1 MDLLDGAGAY
11 RIRRLCRPTGK
22 EGALSLEDCCF
33 KEMELVGVGYRASVN
48 ERDLVMNLGYSH
60 PVVMKIPEGLTVKV
74 ERNVRVTIA
83 GYDRELIGRFCANI
97 RDQRRPEP
105 YKGKGIRYSDEIIT
119 KKVGK
124 KK

>member
-1 MDLLDGAGAY
+1 VEASQCFPWISFRLAPKGSDLSIA
-11 RIRRLCRPTGK
+11 
-22 EGALSLEDCCF
+22 DCCF
-33 KEMELVGVGYRASVN
+33 KELELVGVGYRAAVN
-48 ERDLVMNLGYSH
+48 ERDLVMSLGYSH
-60 PVVMKIPEGLTVKV
+60 PVVLKIPEGITVKV

-83 GYDRELIGRFCANI
+83 GYDRQLIGRFCANI

-105 YKGKGIRYSDEIIT
+105 YKGKGIRYADEIIV